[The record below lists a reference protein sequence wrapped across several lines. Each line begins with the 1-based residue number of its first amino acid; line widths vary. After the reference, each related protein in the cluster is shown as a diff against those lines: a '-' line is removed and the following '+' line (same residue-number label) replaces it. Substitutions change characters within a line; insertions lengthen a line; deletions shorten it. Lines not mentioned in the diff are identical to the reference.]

1 MLRKIKKNV
10 YFTNIYGWNTS
21 AILLRKLIR
30 SKLQK
35 YITKLRLSSHRLETG
50 RYNICNTNRGNRFC
64 LLCRTSVE
72 CNFHF
77 FNCFSVKCLFVCAKY
92 IDDGILS

>member
-1 MLRKIKKNV
+1 MFNL
-10 YFTNIYGWNTS
+10 
-21 AILLRKLIR
+21 ILQISMDGIHLQFYLRKLIPN
-30 SKLQK
+30 KLQK
-35 YITKLRLSSHRLETG
+35 YITILRLSSHRLETG

-72 CNFHF
+72 YNFHF